1 MPDSAVLGHDA
12 PAEQAAPDA
21 AVFVALYTG
30 HVLRAGLRLG
40 LPDALGDEPASAA
53 ELADR
58 MGLDPRALRRLLRAL
73 VALGFLDRTADGRY
87 AHTPRSQL
95 VRADD
100 EFGRS
105 LAAFAT
111 NPAVEQAWHGLAES
125 VRTGRGPFAAH
136 HGTDFYTYLS
146 GDDGLSTAFRT
157 AMRAGEEWI
166 ASSEIEA
173 LAQYASGTVVDVG
186 GNRGALLRELL
197 MRAPRARGIL
207 FDLASVVDDPDP
219 ELRSGALADRCEL
232 VAGDARESAP
242 AGADL
247 YVLRAV
253 LHNWDDETA
262 VRILTNCARAGR
274 PGARVAV
281 IEMVLPEEATPS
293 PMAAVS
299 DLDMFVLFGSGERTE
314 SEFVELFRRAGLDYA
329 GSRPASGLT
338 HLMECRIPS

>member
-197 MRAPRARGIL
+197 MRAPRARESCSTSPRWSTTRTRNCVPVRSPTG
-207 FDLASVVDDPDP
+207 ASWSPVM
-219 ELRSGALADRCEL
+219 
-232 VAGDARESAP
+232 P
-242 AGADL
+242 ANPP
-247 YVLRAV
+247 RR
-253 LHNWDDETA
+253 
-262 VRILTNCARAGR
+262 VRICTSCGR
-274 PGARVAV
+274 CCTTGTTRR
-281 IEMVLPEEATPS
+281 PS
-293 PMAAVS
+293 
-299 DLDMFVLFGSGERTE
+299 
-314 SEFVELFRRAGLDYA
+314 
-329 GSRPASGLT
+329 AS
-338 HLMECRIPS
+338 